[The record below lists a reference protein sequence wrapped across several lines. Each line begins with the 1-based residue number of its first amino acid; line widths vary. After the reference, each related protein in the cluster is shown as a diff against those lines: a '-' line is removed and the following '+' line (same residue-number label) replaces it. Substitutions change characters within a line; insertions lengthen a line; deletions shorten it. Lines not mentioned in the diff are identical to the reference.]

1 MLQRMTS
8 VLLLLTWS
16 MQLGAAQSPP
26 AAAALDVAQPTTPV
40 EVHTTFRVRYVNG
53 ASVYVEGGRSGGL
66 TEGTHLVVRTG
77 SPSTAASSSSSSND
91 SAQAFKPE
99 ETSDDASGLTTIAE
113 LKVVAVAETSA
124 VCEVVSSTRPLV
136 VGDIAMLPQQEIE
149 KLVEKRTL
157 GNTRNYPAVVSFT
170 EGDPMDEDVR
180 DAIPRPPLPEVNRA
194 QGRIG
199 LDFSTIHNGGTFGS
213 SSTTTGVVLRADIT
227 RINGTHWNL
236 NGYWRGGLTST
247 SSRSQPTL
255 QDLLNRTYTMSLT
268 YQNPDSHWVAGM
280 GRLYLPWASSL
291 NSFDGGYFGRRTSE
305 RVTAGIF
312 GGLANDPTSL
322 RYDPN
327 RRIAGGFTNIS
338 GGSYDDVHYS
348 STVGAGV
355 GMLKWSMDRPFVFT
369 ENTIDYKRVFSVYEA
384 LLIDRPRTGPGVP
397 PIGGGVASSFITFR
411 VQPHPR
417 ISFDFNH
424 SYFRDVPTY
433 DPQLVGTGLLDK
445 YLFQGFSAG
454 ARVEAPAHITLY
466 TQVGRSN
473 VSSDPKASWNTMYG
487 ITLNRLWK
495 TGIRLDARYSNFNS
509 PFAQGD
515 YRSVTV
521 SRSIRESFQ
530 FQVQAGL
537 QKFISPVSKDNGS
550 RFLNAS
556 GEFFLG
562 RHYFFDTGFTVT
574 RGSLQNYNQVYS
586 TLGYRFDNRW
596 KRETASATQK

>member
-1 MLQRMTS
+1 MGRRMTS
-8 VLLLLTWS
+8 LLLLLTWS
-16 MQLGAAQSPP
+16 MQPGIAQT
-26 AAAALDVAQPTTPV
+26 LQPTTAVPDV
-40 EVHTTFRVRYVNG
+40 APPTAPIEMHTAFRVRYVNG
-53 ASVYVEGGRSGGL
+53 ANVYVEGGRNAGL
-66 TEGTHLVVRTG
+66 AEGTRLVVRAG
-77 SPSTAASSSSSSND
+77 AASTTAE
-91 SAQAFKPE
+91 SADRESQPPAKAA
-99 ETSDDASGLTTIAE
+99 ETSDDAPGLTTIAE

-124 VCEVVSSTRPLV
+124 VCEVISSTRPLV
-136 VGDIAMLPQQEIE
+136 AGDMATLPQQEIE
-149 KLVEKRTL
+149 KLVEKHAL
-157 GNTRNYPAVVSFT
+157 SNTRNYPAVVSFT

-199 LDFSTIHNGGTFGS
+199 FDFSTTHSGGPFSS
-213 SSTTTGVVLRADIT
+213 SSTTMGVVLRADIT

-268 YQNPDSHWVAGM
+268 YQNPDSRWVAGV

-291 NSFDGGYFGRRTSE
+291 NSFDGGYFGRRMSD
-305 RVTAGIF
+305 RVTAGVF
-312 GGLANDPTSL
+312 GGLASDPTALS
-322 RYDPN
+322 YDPN

-348 STVGAGV
+348 STFGAGV
-355 GMLKWSMDRPFVFT
+355 GMLRWSMDRPFVFT

-384 LLIDRPRTGPGVP
+384 LLLDRPRTGPGVTP
-397 PIGGGVASSFITFR
+397 VGAGVASSFVTFR

-445 YLFQGFSAG
+445 YLFQGFSG
-454 ARVEAPAHITLY
+454 GVRVEAPAHITLY
-466 TQVGRSN
+466 TAVGRS
-473 VSSDPKASWNTMYG
+473 SGSGDPKASWNTMYG
-487 ITLNRLWK
+487 IIFNRLWK

-515 YRSVTV
+515 YRSISL
-521 SRSIRESFQ
+521 SRSIKESFQ
-530 FQVQAGL
+530 FQAQAGL

-562 RHYFFDTGFTVT
+562 RHYFIDTGFTIT
-574 RGSLQNYNQVYS
+574 RGALQNYNQMY
-586 TLGYRFDNRW
+586 TTFGYRFDNRW
-596 KRETASATQK
+596 KREAASATQK